1 MLQID
6 LRNAFNTIS
15 RRRILEAIHKHCP
28 DLAQWC
34 DYSLRPKAPLFTQG
48 GRVLFSEEGVQ
59 QGDPLGP
66 AFFSLAIL
74 DICRN
79 VEGAR
84 WNVWY
89 LDDGLLVGSKD
100 HLLGILRT
108 LTTQFAEMKLVVNL
122 NKCKLWRPGEVTP
135 QADVSPATWAPWN
148 NDIPVLGTPFGE
160 SRSTLDSSVAALGR
174 IWEKLPTLEDC
185 QIAICLLRSCLGC
198 CKVNHLFRTLPLG
211 SHDPF
216 CCSISQGLRETLQV
230 CIGAPVLDSHW
241 NQARLPIKLGGL
253 GLSDPVLVAPLAFLS
268 SIINVC
274 NFPYFEQV
282 IDINTYPS
290 IWELAKQASTLLPRV
305 VEGTTTI
312 PIHNWIQTGH
322 IPLEDKVAAGPW
334 CKQNWWYDPAMRAKR
349 RSLLEASSLRDSYH
363 FGPNFGPA

>member
-1 MLQID
+1 M
-6 LRNAFNTIS
+6 
-15 RRRILEAIHKHCP
+15 
-28 DLAQWC
+28 
-34 DYSLRPKAPLFTQG
+34 
-48 GRVLFSEEGVQ
+48 
-59 QGDPLGP
+59 
-66 AFFSLAIL
+66 
-74 DICRN
+74 
-79 VEGAR
+79 
-84 WNVWY
+84 
-89 LDDGLLVGSKD
+89 
-100 HLLGILRT
+100 
-108 LTTQFAEMKLVVNL
+108 
-122 NKCKLWRPGEVTP
+122 
-135 QADVSPATWAPWN
+135 
-148 NDIPVLGTPFGE
+148 LGTPFGE

-198 CKVNHLFRTLPLG
+198 CKVNHLLRTLPLG

-216 CCSISQGLRETLQV
+216 CCSISQGLRETLQA
-230 CIGAPVLDSHW
+230 CIGTPVLDSHW

-282 IDINTYPS
+282 IVIDTYPS

-322 IPLEDKVAAGPW
+322 IPLEDKVSSGPW
-334 CKQNWWYDPAMRAKR
+334 CKQNWWYDPAMRA
-349 RSLLEASSLRDSYH
+349 SAAPFLRPQVSEIATDSC
-363 FGPNFGPA
+363 A